1 MTNKTPLYLV
11 LAMLMTLS
19 SLPMLVSCNK
29 DKDDDDDTYTF
40 STSRQTTLVTGFG
53 LQADASVLASLD
65 SVHFTID
72 YDKGLI
78 YNADSLPVGTDVSEL
93 KVVVEFLNTVKSAV
107 FSITDATVQPDTT
120 INYTTSMTQAIDF
133 TGKTMLKVT
142 SADETQ
148 VKDYEI
154 KVLIHQVNPDSLI
167 WSQSWR
173 RDLPGYATDLQGY
186 KAVQQGELY
195 RIMTYNGSQCKLL
208 TATSLDQVN
217 WDEQVVDLPFTPMV
231 ETLAATEEVLYMLGN
246 DGVLYGS
253 TDGKEWIP
261 CGVQWR
267 TLIGAYED
275 CVLGIIDNGDDHFFS
290 DEFPRKEGFV
300 SEELP
305 DDFPI
310 TNSSNL
316 LVVDNTWSV
325 SPQAMIV
332 GGIDRKGNMSSDTWG
347 FDGSTWG
354 KINNIHGFQL
364 PALADASLFS
374 YYTYKTLSGV
384 RHYGLQSTWYLM
396 GGRNADGSLNGDIYL
411 SNTQG
416 INWNEADSTMMMPS
430 YMPKFFG
437 AQAFVSEETLSAPS
451 RMPSRVAS
459 PIITWQCP
467 FIYLFGGYSAD
478 GAVLPY
484 VWRGV
489 YNRLTNTP
497 IY

>member
-29 DKDDDDDTYTF
+29 DKDDDDNTYTF
-40 STSRQTTLVTGFG
+40 STSKQTTLVTGFG

-72 YDKGLI
+72 HDKGLI

-231 ETLAATEEVLYMLGN
+231 ETLAATQEVLYMLGN
-246 DGVLYGS
+246 DGVL
-253 TDGKEWIP
+253 
-261 CGVQWR
+261 
-267 TLIGAYED
+267 
-275 CVLGIIDNGDDHFFS
+275 
-290 DEFPRKEGFV
+290 
-300 SEELP
+300 
-305 DDFPI
+305 
-310 TNSSNL
+310 
-316 LVVDNTWSV
+316 
-325 SPQAMIV
+325 
-332 GGIDRKGNMSSDTWG
+332 
-347 FDGSTWG
+347 
-354 KINNIHGFQL
+354 
-364 PALADASLFS
+364 
-374 YYTYKTLSGV
+374 
-384 RHYGLQSTWYLM
+384 
-396 GGRNADGSLNGDIYL
+396 
-411 SNTQG
+411 
-416 INWNEADSTMMMPS
+416 
-430 YMPKFFG
+430 
-437 AQAFVSEETLSAPS
+437 
-451 RMPSRVAS
+451 
-459 PIITWQCP
+459 
-467 FIYLFGGYSAD
+467 
-478 GAVLPY
+478 
-484 VWRGV
+484 
-489 YNRLTNTP
+489 
-497 IY
+497 

>member
-1 MTNKTPLYLV
+1 MTNKTPLSLV

-29 DKDDDDDTYTF
+29 DKDDDDDTYNF
-40 STSRQTTLVTGFG
+40 STSKQTTLVTGFG
-53 LQADASVLASLD
+53 LQADANVLASLD

-78 YNADSLPVGTDVSEL
+78 YNADSLPKGTDISKL
-93 KVVVEFLNTVKSAV
+93 KVIVEFLNTVKSAV
-107 FSITDATVQPDTT
+107 FSITDATVQSDTT
-120 INYTTSMTQAIDF
+120 INYTTSMTQSIDF

-142 SADETQ
+142 SSDETQ

-154 KVLIHQVNPDSLI
+154 KVLVHQVNPDSLI
-167 WSQSWR
+167 WNQSWR

-186 KAVQQGELY
+186 KVVQQGELY

-208 TATSLDQVN
+208 TATALDQAN

-253 TDGKEWIP
+253 TDGKEWVP

-267 TLIGAYED
+267 TLIGAYENR
-275 CVLGIIDNGDDHFFS
+275 VLGIIDNGDDHFFS
-290 DEFPRKEGFV
+290 DEFPRKDGFV

-310 TNSSNL
+310 SNSSNL
-316 LVVDNTWSV
+316 LEVYNTWSV

-347 FDGSTWG
+347 FDGNTWG
-354 KINNIHGFQL
+354 KINNIHGFKL

-374 YYTYKTLSGV
+374 YYTFRTLSGV
-384 RHYGLQSTWYLM
+384 RRYSIQSTWYLM
-396 GGRNADGSLNGDIYL
+396 GGRKPDGSLNGDIYL

-416 INWNEADSTMMMPS
+416 INWDEADTTMTMPS

-437 AQAFVSEETLSAPS
+437 AQAFISEETMSAPS

-459 PIITWQCP
+459 PITTWQCP
-467 FIYLFGGYSAD
+467 FIYLFGGYDAD